1 MDQLK
6 AAIRTIPDFPMPGVQ
21 FKDITP
27 LLADRVLFRKAIE
40 ALKDRHADHK
50 IDLVVGI
57 EARGFIIASALA
69 YALGAGTCLVRK
81 PGKLPHT
88 VHRKTYELE
97 YGTDTVEIHTDAIH
111 PGQNIL
117 IVDDVLATGG
127 TVAATV
133 ELIQSHFDARLVEID
148 FLMEL
153 DFLEGRKKL
162 PGLPIHALLQ
172 YS

>member
-1 MDQLK
+1 MDRLK
-6 AAIRTIPDFPMPGVQ
+6 AAIRTIPDFPKPGIQ

-27 LLADRVLFRKAIE
+27 LLADGPLFQQAIDT
-40 ALKDRHADHK
+40 LKHRHAGHK

-57 EARGFIIASALA
+57 EARGFIFASALA

-97 YGTDTVEIHTDAIH
+97 YGTDTVEIHADAFE

-117 IVDDVLATGG
+117 IIDDVLATGG

-133 ELIQSHFDARLVEID
+133 ELIQSYFDIQLVEIN

-153 DFLEGRKKL
+153 DFLKGRKKL
-162 PGLPIHALLQ
+162 EGLPIHALLH
-172 YS
+172 Y